1 MDQMLNRRIA
11 AVKAADA
18 INATE
23 TPASGRERK
32 NRPCYPVQRVPEK

>member
-1 MDQMLNRRIA
+1 MDQMLNQRIA

-23 TPASGRERK
+23 TRCPDCGTMPGHYRHL
-32 NRPCYPVQRVPEK
+32 N

>member
-1 MDQMLNRRIA
+1 MDQMLNQRIS

-23 TPASGRERK
+23 TPAALTAA
-32 NRPCYPVQRVPEK
+32 PCRDITAT